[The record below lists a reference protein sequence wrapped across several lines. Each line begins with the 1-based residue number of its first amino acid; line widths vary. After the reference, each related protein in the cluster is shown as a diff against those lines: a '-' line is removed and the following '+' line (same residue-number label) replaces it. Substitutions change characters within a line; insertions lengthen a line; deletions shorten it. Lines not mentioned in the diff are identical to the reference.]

1 MGLLRLLLAL
11 AVVADHAGPAFDRPW
26 LRMTNAPLAVQVFYV
41 VSGFYM
47 TLVLH
52 EKYTGPGSYS
62 AFAKSRLLRLLPM
75 YFAALLLSVFGG
87 VLLHAI
93 AGITIAPLQPWLQH
107 GPTMPWGT
115 WLCLV
120 LANVTIVGQDVLSWF
135 AVDPSV
141 RDLYFTP
148 AFHQEPVPAWTFLF
162 VPQAWTVALELMFYA
177 LAPLLVR
184 RRPLVLVAMIVASLG
199 LRVWLMTTY
208 GVKDDPWSYRFFP
221 TELAL
226 FLAGAFAWH
235 LHRGLAQR
243 GWLAPWTC
251 RLVLLATLLVV
262 LGYQFLPRDLYYT
275 RPFGLPLVLALVPL
289 VVPFVFEATKKNA
302 FDRALGE
309 LSYPSYLVHYLLLF
323 VVEAIGGAWLLANKG
338 AVVAGSTLLV
348 AWLLWHFVGR
358 RFEGRRQRIGERLLA
373 SHAAL
378 PASASAASR

>member
-11 AVVADHAGPAFDRPW
+11 AVVADHAGPAFDRQW

-52 EKYTGPGSYS
+52 EKYTGNGSYT

-75 YFAALLLSVFGG
+75 YFAALLLSVGG
-87 VLLHAI
+87 GLLLHVV

-107 GPTMPWGT
+107 GPSMSWGT
-115 WLCLV
+115 WLCLA
-120 LANVTIVGQDVLSWF
+120 LTNVTIVGQDVLSWF
-135 AVDPSV
+135 AVDPSA
-141 RDLYFTP
+141 RDLYYTP
-148 AFHQEPVPAWTFLF
+148 SFHQEPVPAWTFLF
-162 VPQAWTVALELMFYA
+162 VPQAWTVALELMFYS

-184 RRPLVLVAMIVASLG
+184 RRPLVLVALIVASLG

-235 LHRGLAQR
+235 VHGFAQRR
-243 GWLAPWTC
+243 GWLSPWTC
-251 RLVLLATLLVV
+251 RLVLMATLAVV
-262 LGYQFLPRDLYYT
+262 LGYQFLPHVVKYT
-275 RPFGLPLVLALVPL
+275 RPFGLPLVLAAVPL

-309 LSYPSYLVHYLLLF
+309 LSYPSYLVHFLLLF
-323 VVEAIGGAWLLANKG
+323 VVEAAGGAWLLANKG
-338 AVVAGSTLLV
+338 AIVAGSTLLV

-358 RFEGRRQRIGERLLA
+358 RFEGRRQRIGERLAAGRAVTTADA
-373 SHAAL
+373 SPVA
-378 PASASAASR
+378 R